1 MTSADQEIFK
11 AGGVWQGM
19 YYPKL
24 KNVNEATCKRVA
36 PHNADYFHYEPGN
49 GTRYEVLFSTFND
62 GWGSKTVM
70 TLVNMRKA
78 MIISNEMSLVNIGY
92 MQEKLDL
99 GEGDCYAL
107 IPLINHYLEE
117 LGS

>member
-1 MTSADQEIFK
+1 MTSVDQEIFK

-24 KNVNEATCKRVA
+24 KNVNQAICRRIS
-36 PHNADYFHYEPGN
+36 PSDADYFHYEPGN
-49 GTRYEVLFSTFND
+49 GTRYDVLFSTYND
-62 GWGSKTVM
+62 GYGQKTVM

>member
-1 MTSADQEIFK
+1 MTSVDQEIFK
-11 AGGVWQGM
+11 AGGVWQGV

-24 KNVNEATCKRVA
+24 KPIFAAVPSAVEAEFCS
-36 PHNADYFHYEPGN
+36 YFQYEPGN
-49 GTRYEVLFSTFND
+49 GTRYDVLFSTYND
-62 GWGSKTVM
+62 GYGSKTVM

>member
-1 MTSADQEIFK
+1 MEQTIFET
-11 AGGVWQGM
+11 GGEWMGK

-24 KNVNEATCKRVA
+24 KDVNEAIVKRRG
-36 PHNADYFHYEPGN
+36 PTNQDYFQYEPGN
-49 GTRYEVLFSTFND
+49 GTRYDVLFSTYND
-62 GWGSKTVM
+62 GYGQKTVM

-78 MIISNEMSLVNIGY
+78 MILTQQMDLINMGY
-92 MQEKLDL
+92 MKEKLDL

-107 IPLINHYLEE
+107 IPLINFYFAE